1 MSNPTNSLRYATER
15 EEANADHTVAKA
27 ADNQQ
32 AHLRRDQASGSSL
45 KRPNERPVLTE
56 LGRWLTRSLALLAVV
71 SCIALVAVGATP
83 LLTAWSTAIARWTAR
98 GWAQIKV
105 VPLSA
110 IPLLLAGAS
119 YILLQGILRP
129 PPLELLK
136 RLMLGSAFLLW
147 GVTQLMPV
155 SLLATELGNV
165 VIALYVIDL
174 GLIIRTDLARDILA
188 QG

>member
-71 SCIALVAVGATP
+71 SCIALVAV
-83 LLTAWSTAIARWTAR
+83 
-98 GWAQIKV
+98 
-105 VPLSA
+105 
-110 IPLLLAGAS
+110 
-119 YILLQGILRP
+119 
-129 PPLELLK
+129 
-136 RLMLGSAFLLW
+136 
-147 GVTQLMPV
+147 
-155 SLLATELGNV
+155 
-165 VIALYVIDL
+165 
-174 GLIIRTDLARDILA
+174 
-188 QG
+188 